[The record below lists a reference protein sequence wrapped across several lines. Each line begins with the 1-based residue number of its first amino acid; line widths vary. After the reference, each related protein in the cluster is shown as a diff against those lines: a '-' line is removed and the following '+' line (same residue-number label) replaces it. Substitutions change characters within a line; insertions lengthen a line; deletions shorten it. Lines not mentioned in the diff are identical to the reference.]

1 MFFFTYSLTIRFNI
15 SSSFSSFLYCEGAQP
30 IRIIVVSDYKCN
42 AVSYTRE
49 AVIVR
54 PLIMNLGNPDWV
66 TAWANELNS
75 ILSETPKLLLLDMGG
90 VLYLSSY
97 AIVKLIA
104 LDDKA
109 TKATKILVQTN
120 ILPEVAKL
128 YDITRKNEV
137 FCIAEDNASAI
148 AHFGA

>member
-42 AVSYTRE
+42 AVSFTKE

-54 PLIMNLGNPDWV
+54 PLMMNIGVPSWV
-66 TAWANELNS
+66 DAWANELNS
-75 ILSETPKLLLLDMGG
+75 ILRETPKLLLLDMEG
-90 VLYLSSY
+90 VVHLSSY
-97 AIVKLIA
+97 AIVTLAA
-104 LDDKA
+104 LDNKA

-120 ILPEVAKL
+120 LLPDVAEI